1 MKLILV
7 ACLVGL
13 AAAANPSDPEITIVA
28 AENNVDFDG
37 TFRYSFKN
45 SDGTEAEQSG
55 QLKQI
60 GAEAGEAVQGSASY
74 TAPDGTPIRLTYTA
88 DENGYQPQGEHL
100 PVPPP
105 IPEAIARA
113 LAYLAT
119 APPPKEK

>member
-1 MKLILV
+1 MVKVCL
-7 ACLVGL
+7 ACLVAV
-13 AAAANPSDPEITIVA
+13 AAAASVAGPEITILS
-28 AENNVDFDG
+28 AENDVKYDG
-37 TFRYSFKN
+37 TYSYGFKN
-45 SDGTEAEQSG
+45 SDGTEVQQSG

-88 DENGYQPQGEHL
+88 DENGYQPKGDHI
-100 PVPPP
+100 PA

-119 APPPKEK
+119 APPPKN